1 MPVPKLRPKR
11 HSVNPLGLW
20 MTPKLLPSSW
30 ELNLWGNSPTVRSQV
45 HSSLPSV
52 PNSSILQVYLPASP
66 NSHSLMVNLQSPPS
80 FVIKYLVSEGL
91 ISFPSLN
98 HFTLAFGWLT
108 LALRTTFFLV
118 CPCFFTS
125 SFLSK
130 PYSGSGAVKKINVSV
145 LSKNKAKLCFF
156 PFFLLQQHCR
166 GKMKIYFGNIIV
178 VDSAWTKFLNKNY
191 RKPRGF
197 LSKNPPAPVLW
208 RHTIPGP
215 TRPVPGSGPRG
226 LGDPDP
232 GFAITMLVPL
242 IP

>member
-1 MPVPKLRPKR
+1 MGICRKLWPKR

-130 PYSGSGAVKKINVSV
+130 PYSGSGAVKKLMCLFCQKIRQSYV
-145 LSKNKAKLCFF
+145 FF
-156 PFFLLQQHCR
+156 PFFCCNNIVE
-166 GKMKIYFGNIIV
+166 GK
-178 VDSAWTKFLNKNY
+178 WKF
-191 RKPRGF
+191 
-197 LSKNPPAPVLW
+197 
-208 RHTIPGP
+208 T
-215 TRPVPGSGPRG
+215 
-226 LGDPDP
+226 LG
-232 GFAITMLVPL
+232 TS
-242 IP
+242 